1 LIDEFLVCDATAQ
14 AEAIARGDM
23 SAAEL
28 LEAAIARADTAD
40 IGNAIPIRFDDVARR
55 RAAGPLA
62 GPFAGVPF
70 LLKDLRQEYEGQPVT
85 AGAAPWRAH
94 IAPGHSAYT
103 RRCLD
108 AGLVVFGRTATPE
121 LGLRATTESQLWGPS
136 RNPYDR
142 ARTPGGSSGGSSAT
156 VAAGIVAMAGANDG
170 GGSIRI
176 PASFCNLFGL
186 KPSTGRVSFAPAGLE
201 WEGASVNGVLT
212 RSVRD
217 SARMLDVL
225 CGPEPGDPM
234 PLPLPETPF
243 AAVVGQPPGRLR
255 IGFDVVS
262 PYGGPVDPAIA
273 AAVSKAATLLESLGH
288 HVEEARPAFDGAAL
302 AASYLTMY
310 LGQVAAQVGTT
321 RGFEGDT
328 EVLAMLGRALPAAR
342 YAAARLAW
350 NDFARALGA
359 FHTRFD
365 LYLTPTVAAP
375 PARIGELATPPGQAR
390 LASLL
395 KALRGGRLMLRL
407 GLLEKL
413 AAESLART
421 PFTQLSNLTYTPS
434 MSVPLAMAAP
444 TPGAP
449 ELPIGGQFVARYGE
463 EATLLRLAAQLEMA
477 APWAH
482 RRPA

>member
-1 LIDEFLVCDATAQ
+1 
-14 AEAIARGDM
+14 M
-23 SAAEL
+23 
-28 LEAAIARADTAD
+28 
-40 IGNAIPIRFDDVARR
+40 
-55 RAAGPLA
+55 
-62 GPFAGVPF
+62 
-70 LLKDLRQEYEGQPVT
+70 
-85 AGAAPWRAH
+85 
-94 IAPGHSAYT
+94 
-103 RRCLD
+103 
-108 AGLVVFGRTATPE
+108 
-121 LGLRATTESQLWGPS
+121 
-136 RNPYDR
+136 
-142 ARTPGGSSGGSSAT
+142 
-156 VAAGIVAMAGANDG
+156 
-170 GGSIRI
+170 
-176 PASFCNLFGL
+176 
-186 KPSTGRVSFAPAGLE
+186 
-201 WEGASVNGVLT
+201 
-212 RSVRD
+212 
-217 SARMLDVL
+217 
-225 CGPEPGDPM
+225 
-234 PLPLPETPF
+234 
-243 AAVVGQPPGRLR
+243 
-255 IGFDVVS
+255 
-262 PYGGPVDPAIA
+262 
-273 AAVSKAATLLESLGH
+273 
-288 HVEEARPAFDGAAL
+288 EEARPAFDGAAL

-350 NDFARALGA
+350 TDFARALGA
-359 FHTRFD
+359 FHKRFD
-365 LYLTPTVAAP
+365 LYFTPTVAAP
-375 PARIGELATPPGQAR
+375 PAKIGELATPPGQAR

-413 AAESLART
+413 AAESLSRT